1 MQKTDYEQLYFDALY
16 EIKKLKQIIEELE
29 CDLKLI
35 NKNDMKRLELKK
47 EIIKELKA
55 FYRDKKEA

>member
-16 EIKKLKQIIEELE
+16 EIKKLKQIIKELE

-55 FYRDKKEA
+55 FYRDKKEG

>member
-55 FYRDKKEA
+55 FYRDKKEG